1 MWIVKPGENT
11 NRGTGIS
18 VQTKLND
25 IKQLVGQESTGSRTF
40 ILQKYIENPALFKNR
55 KFDIRC
61 FAMVTSVNGNLKGFT
76 YDEGYLRTS

>member
-18 VQTKLND
+18 VQTKVND
-25 IKQLVGQESTGSRTF
+25 IKQIIGQESAGSRTF

-61 FAMVTSVNGNLKGFT
+61 FALVTSVNTNLKGYT
-76 YDEGYLRTS
+76 YD